1 MSPLA
6 EPGLLADHIF
16 VWMIWKDFF
25 LIEAKDN
32 SEVAYLNTF
41 CIHHSIEI
49 SDFAC
54 CLNFCILILFIS
66 GARNLQELAEVTARA
81 CGGIH
86 TLTYPHSQAIVRG
99 LQLNSEFDFLVPDK
113 DFRPVDILGQDGHIY
128 KGLLDSLPPT
138 LPRIPQKNK
147 SHGTKNPPRS
157 SGRSTTPSSA
167 KAHKSAADEL
177 ESA

>member
-1 MSPLA
+1 M
-6 EPGLLADHIF
+6 
-16 VWMIWKDFF
+16 
-25 LIEAKDN
+25 
-32 SEVAYLNTF
+32 AYLNTF

-54 CLNFCILILFIS
+54 CLISCILILFIS

-86 TLTYPHSQAIVRG
+86 TLTYPHSQAVVRG
-99 LQLNSEFDFLVPDK
+99 LQLNGEFDFLVPEK
-113 DFRPVDILGQDGHIY
+113 DLRPVDILGQDGHIY

-157 SGRSTTPSSA
+157 TTPSSA
-167 KAHKSAADEL
+167 KAQNSAADEL